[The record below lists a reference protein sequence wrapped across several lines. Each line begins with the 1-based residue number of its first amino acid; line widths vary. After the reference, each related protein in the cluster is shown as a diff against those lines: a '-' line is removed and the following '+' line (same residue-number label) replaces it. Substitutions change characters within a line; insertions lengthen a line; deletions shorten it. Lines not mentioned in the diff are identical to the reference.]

1 METNSYSRVKDYI
14 FTNLKK
20 NVSSRS
26 DNRIKDEID
35 NAKKLIDKV
44 GLNIFAQFLSDK
56 NELNELTENDWLR
69 MEREME
75 KHFNVKMKEGVLI
88 QGEEQ
93 QRRDYTWWSNKEK
106 IKGKNYYWKRYEAYV
121 KQSLPPEVVTTI
133 DNDTD
138 LVMNN
143 IGDPSLSDFD
153 IKGMVV
159 GHVQSGKTGN
169 YAALVCKAADAGYKF
184 IVVIAGGINNLRN
197 QTQQRL
203 NEAFVGRDKGVQV
216 GAGIGDSPSDS
227 LPVCLTTIERDFNN
241 RDADKNSQSIN
252 FDNINTP
259 ILIVIKKH
267 QGSLSNVIKWLKNQ
281 YKNKIANHSMLII
294 DDESDY
300 ASINTKETQ
309 DPTAINKNIRKL
321 INLFSKGSYV
331 AYTATPY
338 ANIFIDHQA
347 VHNDLGDDLFPKDFI
362 YALDAPSNYFG
373 ARKVFLDSD
382 NKHLIEIKDEDFAF
396 LPLNHKKDFIIS
408 YLPESLYE
416 AIRLFL
422 INISIRRLRGQTNHH
437 NSLLI
442 HISRFTSSHQQVA
455 GFAEKY
461 LNEIK
466 KDVINW
472 GKLKDAVT
480 QSRHISDIKETLE
493 VRLSERPSDE
503 TWELVLSGICDS
515 INTIIVREVHQKTK
529 IRLEYRD
536 DIATNAIVIGGA
548 SLSRGFTLE
557 GLSISYFLRTTVFY
571 DTLMQ
576 MGRWFGYRTGYED
589 LCRVYMPDTLA
600 TNFAHIIHATEELI
614 FNLKKMQ
621 EAKRTPNEFGLVV
634 RQHPESLLQITARNK
649 QKKAST
655 FVSTMNLNGYLKETV
670 RLSIKEDIRAKNLI
684 AIKNIIEVMAEKDDN
699 KGSFNGSG
707 YLWREINKKHITK
720 FLEDFETY
728 QTDSLGA
735 KNLMPI
741 KHIQEY
747 VSSVKTN
754 WDVALY
760 NGNSLNGK
768 FEYSNIKIKAEIR
781 TKFKMYENY
790 LEVGQRKISS
800 GSPEEIVLSEQI
812 KNELKNKVFSEKGDK
827 TYYVRNN
834 MKNPLLM
841 LHILDLDG
849 FNNKVAAFGVCFPNK
864 ELSTSQTVT
873 YTVNTVFESG
883 LDDLLSNEAETDD
896 E

>member
-20 NVSSRS
+20 NTNLLLSSQ
-26 DNRIKDEID
+26 IKDEIV
-35 NAKKLIDKV
+35 NAKELIGTV
-44 GLNIFAQFLSDK
+44 GLNIFAQFLADK
-56 NELNELTENDWLR
+56 SELIELTEEDWQR
-69 MEREME
+69 MERELE
-75 KHFNVKMKEGVLI
+75 KHFDVKMKEGVLI
-88 QGEEQ
+88 QGEQ
-93 QRRDYTWWSNKEK
+93 QQLRDHTWWSNKQR
-106 IKGKNYYWKRYEAYV
+106 IKGKNYYWNRYEAYIS
-121 KQSLPPEVVTTI
+121 QFLPPEVVKTT
-133 DNDTD
+133 DQDTE
-138 LVMNN
+138 LIMNN
-143 IGDPSLSDFD
+143 IGNPALPDFD

-169 YAALVCKAADAGYKF
+169 YSALVCKAADAGYKF
-184 IVVIAGGINNLRN
+184 IVVIAGGINNLRD

-203 NEAFVGRDKGVQV
+203 NEAFVGVDKGIQV
-216 GAGIGDSPSDS
+216 GAGIGDSP
-227 LPVCLTTIERDFNN
+227 LETMPICLTTTERDFNKQ
-241 RDADKNSQSIN
+241 DADKNSHSIN
-252 FDNINTP
+252 FEVINTP
-259 ILIVIKKH
+259 ILLVIKKNTN
-267 QGSLSNVIKWLKNQ
+267 SLNNVIKWIKSQ
-281 YKNKIANHSMLII
+281 YKNKINHAMLII

-300 ASINTKETQ
+300 ASINTKETE
-309 DPTAINKNIRKL
+309 DPTAINRSIRKL

-382 NKHLIEIKDEDFAF
+382 NKHLIPIKDEDFAF

-422 INISIRRLRGQTNHH
+422 INISIRRLRGQVNHH

-472 GKLKDAVT
+472 GKLKDSVT
-480 QSRHISDIKETLE
+480 QSGHIRAIKETLE

-536 DIATNAIVIGGA
+536 DIATNAIVVGGA
-548 SLSRGFTLE
+548 SLSRGFTLA

-589 LCRVYMPDTLA
+589 LCRVYMPEQTIDH
-600 TNFAHIIHATEELI
+600 FSRIIEATEDLVQDFKIMAE
-614 FNLKKMQ
+614 NN
-621 EAKRTPNEFGLVV
+621 RTPNDFGLAVK
-634 RQHPESLLQITARNK
+634 QHPDSALQVTARNK
-649 QKKAST
+649 QKNVHEFFFNMK
-655 FVSTMNLNGYLKETV
+655 LDGKLKETAW
-670 RLSIKEDIRAKNLI
+670 LSEDVSDKKQNLQ
-684 AIKNIIEVMAEKDDN
+684 AMENFLDKLGAETYESIG
-699 KGSFNGSG
+699 GSI
-707 YLWREINKKHITK
+707 LWRNIKKTLVKEFLNEFKVFKRDPLGIT
-720 FLEDFETY
+720 
-728 QTDSLGA
+728 GR
-735 KNLMPI
+735 MPI
-741 KHIQEY
+741 EFVKKY
-747 VSSVKTN
+747 VADRNTE
-754 WDVALY
+754 WDIALY
-760 NGNSLNGK
+760 NGDGEEHKNKQFTIKKVTRK
-768 FEYSNIKIKAEIR
+768 FDKKDGY
-781 TKFKMYENY
+781 F
-790 LEVGQRKISS
+790 EVGNRQISS
-800 GSPEEIVLSEQI
+800 GNAESIALPSEIRKTLDSDRKKIRSVL
-812 KNELKNKVFSEKGDK
+812 
-827 TYYVRNN
+827 
-834 MKNPLLM
+834 KNPLLM
-841 LHILDLDG
+841 LYILQKDKTSDSSA
-849 FNNKVAAFGVCFPNK
+849 FAAFGISFPGDV
-864 ELSTSQTVT
+864 LSKDE
-873 YTVNTVFESG
+873 TVNLKINTVYYNN
-883 LDDLLSNEAETDD
+883 LLKDLEDETDD

>member
-362 YALDAPSNYFG
+362 YALDSPSNYFG

-422 INISIRRLRGQTNHH
+422 INISIRRLRGQTNH

-442 HISRFTSSHQQVA
+442 HISRFTSSHRQVA
-455 GFAEKY
+455 AFAKKY

-472 GKLKDAVT
+472 GKLKDNLT
-480 QSRHISDIKETLE
+480 QSGHIRAIKETFEL
-493 VRLSERPSDE
+493 RLSEKPSNE
-503 TWELVLSGICDS
+503 TWDLVLIEMCNSIDS
-515 INTIIVREVHQKTK
+515 IIIREVHKDVRK
-529 IRLEYRD
+529 EGKSPLEYRN
-536 DIATNAIVIGGA
+536 DIATNAIVVGGA

-557 GLSISYFLRTTVFY
+557 GLSISYFLRTTIFY

-589 LCRVYMPDTLA
+589 LCRVYMPEQTIDH
-600 TNFAHIIHATEELI
+600 FSRIIEATEDLVQDFKIMAE
-614 FNLKKMQ
+614 NN
-621 EAKRTPNEFGLVV
+621 RTPNDFGLAVK
-634 RQHPESLLQITARNK
+634 QHPDSALQVTARNK
-649 QKKAST
+649 QKNVHEFFFNMK
-655 FVSTMNLNGYLKETV
+655 LDGKLKETAW
-670 RLSIKEDIRAKNLI
+670 LSEDVSDKKQNLQ
-684 AIKNIIEVMAEKDDN
+684 AMENFLDKLGAETYENIG
-699 KGSFNGSG
+699 GSI
-707 YLWREINKKHITK
+707 LWRNIKKTLVKEFLNEFKVFKRDPLGIT
-720 FLEDFETY
+720 
-728 QTDSLGA
+728 GR
-735 KNLMPI
+735 MPI
-741 KHIQEY
+741 EFVKKY
-747 VSSVKTN
+747 VADRNTE
-754 WDVALY
+754 WDIALY
-760 NGNSLNGK
+760 NGDGEEYKNKQFSIKKVTRK
-768 FEYSNIKIKAEIR
+768 FDKKDGY
-781 TKFKMYENY
+781 F
-790 LEVGQRKISS
+790 EVGNRQISS
-800 GSPEEIVLSEQI
+800 GNAESIALPNEVRKTLASDRKKIRSVL
-812 KNELKNKVFSEKGDK
+812 
-827 TYYVRNN
+827 
-834 MKNPLLM
+834 KNPLLM
-841 LHILDLDG
+841 LYILQKDKTDDTSA
-849 FNNKVAAFGVCFPNK
+849 FAAFGISFPGDV
-864 ELSTSQTVT
+864 LSKDE
-873 YTVNTVFESG
+873 TVNLKINTVYYNN
-883 LDDLLSNEAETDD
+883 LLKDLEDETDD